1 MRGID
6 IIKAIWEHI
15 NTGKKVKKKNK
26 YTGIQKTEK
35 ILQTDEEKLRKTAD
49 RERES

>member
-26 YTGIQKTEK
+26 YTGIQKTERK
-35 ILQTDEEKLRKTAD
+35 FYRQTKKN
-49 RERES
+49 